1 MIYEFPFAE
10 RLSLKVECYLGTMYS
25 LKSIRKQL
33 LEDYCFPE
41 FHLSH
46 NRANFSLVLS
56 FPEGYSPVKKGWVIE
71 VMDYYTSA
79 GILVEVRD
87 L

>member
-10 RLSLKVECYLGTMYS
+10 RLSLEVECYLGTYDS

-33 LEDYCFPE
+33 IEDYCFPE
-41 FHLSH
+41 FYLSE
-46 NRANFSLVLS
+46 NRDNFSIVLS
-56 FPEGYSPVKKGWVIE
+56 FPEGYSPVKKEWVIE
-71 VMDYYTSA
+71 VIYYYKSV
-79 GILVEVRD
+79 GVLLEVVD

>member
-1 MIYEFPFAE
+1 MIYKFPFAE
-10 RLSLKVECYLGTMYS
+10 RLSLKVECYLGTMDS

-46 NRANFSLVLS
+46 DRVNFSIVLS
-56 FPEGYSPVKKGWVIE
+56 FPEGYSPVKKEWVIE
-71 VMDYYTSA
+71 VMGYYKSA
-79 GILVEVRD
+79 GILIEVRY

>member
-10 RLSLKVECYLGTMYS
+10 RLSLEVECYLGNYDS

-33 LEDYCFPE
+33 IEDYCFPE
-41 FHLSH
+41 FYLSAD
-46 NRANFSLVLS
+46 RSISSIVLS

-71 VMDYYTSA
+71 VIYYYKSA
-79 GILVEVRD
+79 GVLLEVVD